1 MWLSFDRLYSNI
13 LRFDEYSS
21 KIDSFCRKYHRPY
34 IHYIWTKT
42 LHRMN
47 FQRNK
52 RWATNWHICIDHQ
65 LAKLCDA
72 NVRHVFATLHLI
84 GVTFS
89 ITFPKLSLHTF
100 SFWISFC
107 CAHLSHNRMLL
118 ANICAH
124 FGYSVFRRWFYLRSN
139 FNILIRS
146 IFLVTIVIDSLLSLS
161 TRSSDR
167 VYQIIEKVKLEW
179 IPPFPLV
186 NSIKP
191 KILKR
196 NLKKALFPRNQ

>member
-1 MWLSFDRLYSNI
+1 MVNNAVVWLCIHLWLSFDRLYSSI

-34 IHYIWTKT
+34 TKYIWTKT

-100 SFWISFC
+100 SFWDKF
-107 CAHLSHNRMLL
+107 LL
-118 ANICAH
+118 RTSLTQPDAA
-124 FGYSVFRRWFYLRSN
+124 SEYLRS
-139 FNILIRS
+139 FW
-146 IFLVTIVIDSLLSLS
+146 IFSFSKMVL
-161 TRSSDR
+161 
-167 VYQIIEKVKLEW
+167 
-179 IPPFPLV
+179 
-186 NSIKP
+186 P
-191 KILKR
+191 KK
-196 NLKKALFPRNQ
+196 